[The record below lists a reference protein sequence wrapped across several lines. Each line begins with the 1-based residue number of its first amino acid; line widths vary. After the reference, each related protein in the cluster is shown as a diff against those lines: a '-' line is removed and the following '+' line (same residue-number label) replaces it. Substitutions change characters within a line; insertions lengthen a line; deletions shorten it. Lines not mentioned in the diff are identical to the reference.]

1 MDRLLHLRWERCR
14 ETNVSMTVATPPPRR
29 AQETFRTRV
38 RNQRRTTAAVIG
50 FCDAPAHGTSA
61 RLCPRLHH
69 RPTPQ
74 LQVDALQR
82 AGWYR
87 VFTETASGA
96 RADRPVLAQV
106 LDQLR
111 PGDTLCRH
119 RASSQ
124 PPSRLLVGQAGCSP
138 FRRPAPRLPLDDR
151 PPQLQAGAPGPAAAG
166 AWCMPDRPAGGP
178 KLSWPILSRSYLT
191 KRKESLRSVTGPL
204 GPTGPYRRRTRL
216 ARRQQMAD
224 SLRRG
229 AYLVPRQARFAL
241 LG

>member
-1 MDRLLHLRWERCR
+1 
-14 ETNVSMTVATPPPRR
+14 
-29 AQETFRTRV
+29 
-38 RNQRRTTAAVIG
+38 
-50 FCDAPAHGTSA
+50 
-61 RLCPRLHH
+61 
-69 RPTPQ
+69 
-74 LQVDALQR
+74 
-82 AGWYR
+82 
-87 VFTETASGA
+87 
-96 RADRPVLAQV
+96 
-106 LDQLR
+106 
-111 PGDTLCRH
+111 
-119 RASSQ
+119 
-124 PPSRLLVGQAGCSP
+124 LVGQAGCSP

-229 AYLVPRQARFAL
+229 AYLENQRARREVELASVRDCYDDPHRRSL
-241 LG
+241 TAPTPHPASLP